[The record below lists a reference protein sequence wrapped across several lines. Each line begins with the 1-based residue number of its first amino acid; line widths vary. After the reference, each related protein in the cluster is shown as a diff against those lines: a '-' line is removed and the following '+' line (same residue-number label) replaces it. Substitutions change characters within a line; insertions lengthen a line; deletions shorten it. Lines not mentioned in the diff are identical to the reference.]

1 MVYKDPP
8 LTGLFFRKMEKLY
21 KNQTNRWDAMLME
34 TKRKAADR
42 FAYYHQAGKGFCPQE
57 FGGQLTSFVERVK
70 EERRKQGVLFLCIGS
85 DRSTGDSLGPLVGYK
100 LQQGAKTQTGTQI
113 QPVSLVR
120 GQVRESGGL
129 SSAPLFGT
137 LQQPVHAINLEETMN
152 HIRTEYGDHV
162 VVAIDASI
170 GRHEHV
176 GYITVGMGSLKPG
189 LGVRKNLGAVG
200 DVFITGIV
208 GSGGAWE
215 PLLLQNTRLS
225 VVMELAD
232 CIFEGICAC
241 EFGAV

>member
-1 MVYKDPP
+1 
-8 LTGLFFRKMEKLY
+8 
-21 KNQTNRWDAMLME
+21 MLIE
-34 TKRKAADR
+34 TKQRAADR
-42 FAYYHQAGKGFCPQE
+42 FAYYHQAGNGFRPRE
-57 FGGQLTSFVERVK
+57 FGGQLASFVEKVRDEK
-70 EERRKQGVLFLCIGS
+70 EKKGILFLCIGS

-100 LQQGAKTQTGTQI
+100 LENHPLTAGAGSWET
-113 QPVSLVR
+113 
-120 GQVRESGGL
+120 
-129 SSAPLFGT
+129 PLFGT
-137 LQQPVHAINLEETMN
+137 LRKPVHAINLEETMDR
-152 HIRTEYGDHV
+152 IRSEYRDHV

-176 GYITVGMGSLKPG
+176 GYITVGLGSLKPG

-232 CIFEGICAC
+232 CIYQGICAC
-241 EFGAV
+241 ELWTMPQSVI

>member
-1 MVYKDPP
+1 
-8 LTGLFFRKMEKLY
+8 
-21 KNQTNRWDAMLME
+21 MLME

-42 FAYYHQAGKGFCPQE
+42 FAYYHQAGNGFSPQE
-57 FGGQLTSFVERVK
+57 FGEQLTSFVERVK
-70 EERRKQGVLFLCIGS
+70 EEHRKQGVLFLCIGS

-100 LQQGAKTQTGTQI
+100 LQQASQQI
-113 QPVSLVR
+113 QP
-120 GQVRESGGL
+120 
-129 SSAPLFGT
+129 AMPLFGT
-137 LQQPVHAINLEETMN
+137 LRQPVHAINLEETMH
-152 HIRTEYGDHV
+152 HIRTKYEDHV

-170 GRHEHV
+170 GRYEHV

-232 CIFEGICAC
+232 CIYEGICAC
-241 EFGAV
+241 DFRAV

>member
-1 MVYKDPP
+1 
-8 LTGLFFRKMEKLY
+8 
-21 KNQTNRWDAMLME
+21 MLME
-34 TKRKAADR
+34 TKRRAADR
-42 FAYYHQAGKGFCPQE
+42 FAYYHQAGNGFSPQE

-70 EERRKQGVLFLCIGS
+70 EEKEKKGVLFLCIGS

-100 LQQGAKTQTGTQI
+100 LEQNLWIPGKLPRKETG
-113 QPVSLVR
+113 PS
-120 GQVRESGGL
+120 REENSKKQCGMQ
-129 SSAPLFGT
+129 LFGT
-137 LQQPVHAINLEETMN
+137 LRKPVHAINLEETMG
-152 HIRTEYGDHV
+152 HIRAEYPNHV

-200 DVFITGIV
+200 DIFITGIV

-232 CIFEGICAC
+232 CIYEGICAC
-241 EFGAV
+241 DFRAV

>member
-1 MVYKDPP
+1 MVYEDPP

-21 KNQTNRWDAMLME
+21 KNQKNRWDAMLME
-34 TKRKAADR
+34 SKRKAADR
-42 FAYYHQAGKGFCPQE
+42 FAYYHQAGKGFSPQE

-100 LQQGAKTQTGTQI
+100 LQQATQI
-113 QPVSLVR
+113 LQPIT
-120 GQVRESGGL
+120 
-129 SSAPLFGT
+129 LFGT
-137 LQQPVHAINLEETMN
+137 LRQPVHAINLEETMS
-152 HIRTEYGDHV
+152 HIRAEYEDHV

-176 GYITVGMGSLKPG
+176 GYITVGLGSLRPG

-232 CIFEGICAC
+232 CIYDGICAC
-241 EFGAV
+241 DFRAV

>member
-1 MVYKDPP
+1 MW
-8 LTGLFFRKMEKLY
+8 MEAK
-21 KNQTNRWDAMLME
+21 QRTE
-34 TKRKAADR
+34 DR
-42 FAYYHQAGKGFCPQE
+42 FAYYHQAGGNFSPQE
-57 FGGQLTSFVERVK
+57 FGGQLTAFVKKVK
-70 EERRKQGVLFLCIGS
+70 EEKEKTGVLFLCIGS

-100 LQQGAKTQTGTQI
+100 LEQKGLPGM
-113 QPVSLVR
+113 QPARHNPASQSRELLVMPPV
-120 GQVRESGGL
+120 GST
-129 SSAPLFGT
+129 PLFGT
-137 LQQPVHAINLEETMN
+137 LRRPVHAVNLEETMEQ
-152 HIRTEYGDHV
+152 IRTEYQDHV

-176 GYITVGMGSLKPG
+176 GYITVGLGSLKPG

-232 CIFEGICAC
+232 CICQGICAC
-241 EFGAV
+241 GIWTV

>member
-1 MVYKDPP
+1 
-8 LTGLFFRKMEKLY
+8 
-21 KNQTNRWDAMLME
+21 MLLE

-42 FAYYHQAGKGFCPQE
+42 FAYYHQAGNGFSPRE
-57 FGGQLTSFVERVK
+57 FGKQLTSFVEQVK

-100 LQQGAKTQTGTQI
+100 LQQEAQI
-113 QPVSLVR
+113 QEVAPKRHLEPMTGNRLVM
-120 GQVRESGGL
+120 
-129 SSAPLFGT
+129 PLFGT
-137 LQQPVHAINLEETMN
+137 LQQPVHAINLEETMQRI
-152 HIRTEYGDHV
+152 HMDYEDHV

-176 GYITVGMGSLKPG
+176 GYITVGMGSLWPG

-200 DVFITGIV
+200 DIFITGIV

-232 CIFEGICAC
+232 CIYEGICAC
-241 EFGAV
+241 DFRAV

>member
-1 MVYKDPP
+1 
-8 LTGLFFRKMEKLY
+8 
-21 KNQTNRWDAMLME
+21 MLIE
-34 TKRKAADR
+34 TRQRAADPT
-42 FAYYHQAGKGFCPQE
+42 AYYHQAGNGFSPRE
-57 FGGQLTSFVERVK
+57 FGGQLASFVEKVREEK
-70 EERRKQGVLFLCIGS
+70 EKTGVLFLCIGS

-100 LQQGAKTQTGTQI
+100 LENRPLASGALHRQLQ
-113 QPVSLVR
+113 
-120 GQVRESGGL
+120 
-129 SSAPLFGT
+129 LFGT
-137 LQQPVHAINLEETMN
+137 LRKPVHAINLEETMKQ
-152 HIRTEYGDHV
+152 IRAEYRDHV

-176 GYITVGMGSLKPG
+176 GYITVGLGSLKPG

-232 CIFEGICAC
+232 CIYEGICAC
-241 EFGAV
+241 DLFTV

>member
-8 LTGLFFRKMEKLY
+8 LTGLFFQKVEKLY
-21 KNQTNRWDAMLME
+21 KNQKNRWDAMLME
-34 TKRKAADR
+34 TKRKAAEC
-42 FAYYHQAGKGFCPQE
+42 FAYYHQAGNGFSPKE
-57 FGGQLTSFVERVK
+57 FGGQLTSFVEQVK
-70 EERRKQGVLFLCIGS
+70 EERRKQGILFLCIGS

-100 LQQGAKTQTGTQI
+100 LQQAEKI
-113 QPVSLVR
+113 PSL
-120 GQVRESGGL
+120 
-129 SSAPLFGT
+129 PLFGT
-137 LQQPVHAINLEETMN
+137 LRNPVHAINLEETMQR
-152 HIRTEYGDHV
+152 IQTEYEDHV

-176 GYITVGMGSLKPG
+176 GYITVGRGSLKPG

-225 VVMELAD
+225 VVMDLAD
-232 CIFEGICAC
+232 CIYEGICAC
-241 EFGAV
+241 DFRAV

>member
-1 MVYKDPP
+1 LVYKDPP
-8 LTGLFFRKMEKLY
+8 LTGLFFQKMEKLY
-21 KNQTNRWDAMLME
+21 KNQKNRWDVMLIE

-42 FAYYHQAGKGFCPQE
+42 FAYYHQAGNGFSPQE

-70 EERRKQGVLFLCIGS
+70 EERRKQGILFLCIGS

-100 LQQGAKTQTGTQI
+100 LEQSFQTQSDIFKKGMDNK
-113 QPVSLVR
+113 
-120 GQVRESGGL
+120 GGGL
-129 SSAPLFGT
+129 LKMHSPLLLFGT
-137 LQQPVHAINLEETMN
+137 LRQPVHAINLEETMD
-152 HIRTEYGDHV
+152 HIRREYEDHV

-225 VVMELAD
+225 VVMDLAD
-232 CIFEGICAC
+232 CIYEGICAC
-241 EFGAV
+241 DFRAV

>member
-1 MVYKDPP
+1 MN
-8 LTGLFFRKMEKLY
+8 GLFYLKMVRLY
-21 KNQTNRWDAMLME
+21 KNQKNRWDAMLMD
-34 TKRKAADR
+34 TKRKSADR
-42 FAYYHQAGKGFCPQE
+42 FAYYHQAGNGFSPQE
-57 FGGQLTSFVERVK
+57 FGEQLTSFVEQVRQ
-70 EERRKQGVLFLCIGS
+70 ERRKQGVLFLCIGS

-100 LQQGAKTQTGTQI
+100 LQQAEQQI
-113 QPVSLVR
+113 QP
-120 GQVRESGGL
+120 
-129 SSAPLFGT
+129 AMPLFGT
-137 LQQPVHAINLEETMN
+137 LQQPVHAINLEETMQRI
-152 HIRTEYGDHV
+152 HREYEDHV

-225 VVMELAD
+225 MVMELAD
-232 CIFEGICAC
+232 CIYEGICAC
-241 EFGAV
+241 DFRAV

>member
-1 MVYKDPP
+1 MIPGQGR
-8 LTGLFFRKMEKLY
+8 GLLSLLFRLFHKGLRHISEKVL
-21 KNQTNRWDAMLME
+21 
-34 TKRKAADR
+34 
-42 FAYYHQAGKGFCPQE
+42 
-57 FGGQLTSFVERVK
+57 
-70 EERRKQGVLFLCIGS
+70 RRGNK
-85 DRSTGDSLGPLVGYK
+85 DRSEYP
-100 LQQGAKTQTGTQI
+100 
-113 QPVSLVR
+113 
-120 GQVRESGGL
+120 ES
-129 SSAPLFGT
+129 
-137 LQQPVHAINLEETMN
+137 
-152 HIRTEYGDHV
+152 
-162 VVAIDASI
+162 SI